1 MATNTTST
9 MSANLPSEYY
19 RKVLLAVMDET
30 LQFYPLGLKCPLPK
44 NSGKVAK
51 WLIYS
56 KLSAATTALVEGVP
70 PSDTALT
77 TGNAT
82 ATVAQYGSYTKIS
95 DLLEATAIDPVVKSA
110 MERMG
115 KQGALTIDT
124 LCRNELTTNLPNQ
137 FANGKASLAATGAND
152 VMTAKEFLKAA
163 ITMKKN
169 SVGPHTGQDYIAV
182 VHSANLGDIMNDTNI
197 GSWVDLNK
205 YIEPGAKRAFV
216 GEAGKVY
223 SVRILESQNVSS
235 TTSGTLSSATVYA
248 CPVLGEEA
256 FGVVSLDSKNI
267 STFVKPAGSGG
278 SLDPLDQVGTVGWK
292 ALGFVPK
299 YLGAVNSAPD
309 RGVQIRA
316 GSAY

>member
-1 MATNTTST
+1 M
-9 MSANLPSEYY
+9 PSEYY
-19 RKVLLAVMDET
+19 RKVLLTVFDQM
-30 LQFYPLGLKCPLPK
+30 LQFYPLGEKTPLPK
-44 NSGKVAK
+44 NAGKVVK

-56 KLSAATTALVEGVP
+56 KLSAATTALTEGVP

-82 ATVAQYGSYTKIS
+82 ATVSQYGGYTKIS

-124 LCRNELTTNLPNQ
+124 LCRNVLDAALPNQ
-137 FANGKASLAATGAND
+137 FANGKASLATTGIND
-152 VMTAKEFLKAA
+152 VATAKEFLKAA
-163 ITMKKN
+163 ITLQKD
-169 SVGPHTGQDYIAV
+169 SVNPHTGTDYVAV
-182 VHSANLGDIMNDTNI
+182 LHPANVGDLQNDTNV

-205 YIEPGAKRAFV
+205 YIDPAAKRPFN

-223 SVRILESQNVSS
+223 QVRILMSQNVSS
-235 TTSGTLSSATVYA
+235 TTSGTLGSATVYS
-248 CPVLGEEA
+248 CNVLGEEC

-267 STFVKPAGSGG
+267 STTVKPAGSGG

-299 YLGAVNSAPD
+299 YLGAVSGNVD
-309 RGVQIRA
+309 RGVRVRA
-316 GSAY
+316 GSAF